1 MAIYSPAM
9 RERFARDQELMD
21 FAASLPGSMKLR
33 GLTTKFLLRRMSEEL
48 LPRPI
53 LKRSKQGFGLPID
66 RWMREDLAP
75 LSRDVLL
82 DQRARERG
90 ILDPAAVEDI
100 LARQQRGEPRGFQ
113 IWTMMILELWYREC
127 LENGAP
133 SA

>member
-1 MAIYSPAM
+1 MASCDSNAFGSRTWRIRSAPTTNANLG
-9 RERFARDQELMD
+9 EL
-21 FAASLPGSMKLR
+21 APTWVSLP
-33 GLTTKFLLRRMSEEL
+33 
-48 LPRPI
+48 
-53 LKRSKQGFGLPID
+53 KRSKQGFGLPID

-82 DQRARERG
+82 DQWARERG

-127 LENGAP
+127 LENGARSP
-133 SA
+133 